1 MKNKFGKIII
11 IVGAVTVGIFIV
23 MRFFGVIKFAVI
35 PTSGND
41 PNIKKGTFVV
51 ISNILPSEKF
61 KFSAYNQTNKSYPGG
76 TYLQR
81 LVGVEY
87 DIIEI
92 KDGNLFV
99 NDSLIDKSLKLNH
112 SYKIDRAF
120 ANELTNNGRNQDE
133 IYQMDENY
141 FITQLNKDEL
151 NNSFF
156 YERYMMKEDT
166 AISKKYK
173 KNWTADN
180 FGPLKVPK
188 GKLFFI
194 GDNRNASLDSRYLG
208 FVDKKEIVG
217 RLIFPN

>member
-1 MKNKFGKIII
+1 MTIL
-11 IVGAVTVGIFIV
+11 
-23 MRFFGVIKFAVI
+23 GVIKFAVI

-41 PNIKKGTFVV
+41 PNIRKGSFIVLT
-51 ISNILPSEKF
+51 NILPSQKF
-61 KFSAYNQTNKSYPGG
+61 KFSAYNQTNKSYPAG

-92 KDGNLFV
+92 KKGDLYV
-99 NDSLIDKSLKLNH
+99 NDSLADKSLKLNH

-120 ANELTNNGRNQDE
+120 TNELISRGKDEKE
-133 IYQMDENY
+133 IYQIDENY
-141 FITQLNKDEL
+141 FITQLSEDEL
-151 NNSFF
+151 NDSFF
-156 YERYMMKEDT
+156 YERYFVKEDS
-166 AISKKYK
+166 AISKKYN

-208 FVDKKEIVG
+208 FIDKNEIVG
-217 RLIFPN
+217 KLVFPNR